1 MNRHRPSDH
10 GRVMGDGGPAG
21 GSALAGPAGVITVN
35 RAISAS
41 ELWEV
46 YVRWLGIPEWV
57 IRAAHGFPCCDR
69 DPVSGF
75 LCEKRPGHHLFRDGR
90 RIHRANEPHTGE
102 MARTYP
108 ATWVHIWT
116 TVRSVTTTREPI
128 RL

>member
-1 MNRHRPSDH
+1 MNRHRPSDP
-10 GRVMGDGGPAG
+10 GRGMGDGGSAG
-21 GSALAGPAGVITVN
+21 GSALAEPAGIFEKTS
-35 RAISAS
+35 RDLL
-41 ELWEV
+41 ELL
-46 YVRWLGIPEWV
+46 YCGTAPGWV
-57 IRAAHGFPCCDR
+57 IRAWHGIPCCDR

-75 LCEKRPGHHLFRDGR
+75 LCEKPPGHHLFRDGR
-90 RIHRANEPHTGE
+90 RFHRANEPHTGE